1 MRTNNGNN
9 YLDSALDRQ
18 LIKRGINEGTF
29 LSIGIE
35 ASINN
40 AIQLAKRGFRVTASD
55 ISEDG
60 ITKAKKNLAN
70 EKNFTITVDDML
82 NSKFDN
88 NSFDYVFD
96 GSYFCELK
104 PRQKRR
110 YLAEIH
116 RILKYG
122 GLLLLKCYVRQR
134 DKAAFRQYEMMI
146 DAFTQESFQVQDADE
161 VFYQDN
167 SVKLSSKALFFVL
180 RKT

>member
-1 MRTNNGNN
+1 
-9 YLDSALDRQ
+9 
-18 LIKRGINEGTF
+18 
-29 LSIGIE
+29 
-35 ASINN
+35 
-40 AIQLAKRGFRVTASD
+40 
-55 ISEDG
+55 
-60 ITKAKKNLAN
+60 
-70 EKNFTITVDDML
+70 ML

>member
-1 MRTNNGNN
+1 MRTSNGNS

-35 ASINN
+35 ASIHN

-60 ITKAKKNLAN
+60 ITKANLAN
-70 EKNFTITVDDML
+70 EKNITITVDDML

-122 GLLLLKCYVRQR
+122 GLLLLKCYVRHR
-134 DKAAFRQYEMMI
+134 DRAAFRQYDMMI

>member
-1 MRTNNGNN
+1 MRTSNGNN

-35 ASINN
+35 ASIHN

-60 ITKAKKNLAN
+60 ITKANLAN
-70 EKNFTITVDDML
+70 EKNITITVDDML

>member
-1 MRTNNGNN
+1 MRTSNGNS

-35 ASINN
+35 ASIHN

-60 ITKAKKNLAN
+60 ITKANLAN
-70 EKNFTITVDDML
+70 EKNITITVDDML

-110 YLAEIH
+110 YLAEVH

-122 GLLLLKCYVRQR
+122 GLLLLKCYVRHR
-134 DKAAFRQYEMMI
+134 DRAAFRQYDMMI

>member
-1 MRTNNGNN
+1 MRTSNGNN

-35 ASINN
+35 ASIHN

-60 ITKAKKNLAN
+60 ITKANLAN
-70 EKNFTITVDDML
+70 EKNITITVDDML

-110 YLAEIH
+110 YLAEVH

-122 GLLLLKCYVRQR
+122 GLLLLKCYVRHR
-134 DKAAFRQYEMMI
+134 DRAAFRQYDMMI

>member
-1 MRTNNGNN
+1 MRTSNGNS

-35 ASINN
+35 ASIHN
-40 AIQLAKRGFRVTASD
+40 AIQLAKFRVTASD

-122 GLLLLKCYVRQR
+122 GLLLLKCYVRHR
-134 DKAAFRQYEMMI
+134 DRAAFRQYDMMI

>member
-1 MRTNNGNN
+1 MRTSNGNS

-35 ASINN
+35 ASIHN

-60 ITKAKKNLAN
+60 ITKAKKNLTN
-70 EKNFTITVDDML
+70 EKYFTITVDDML

-110 YLAEIH
+110 YLAEVH

-122 GLLLLKCYVRQR
+122 GLLLLKCYVRHR
-134 DKAAFRQYEMMI
+134 DRAAFRQYDMMI

>member
-1 MRTNNGNN
+1 MRTSNGNS

-35 ASINN
+35 ASIHN

-60 ITKAKKNLAN
+60 ITKAKKNLAI

-110 YLAEIH
+110 YLAEVH

-122 GLLLLKCYVRQR
+122 GLLLLKCYVRHR
-134 DKAAFRQYEMMI
+134 DRAAFRQYDMMI